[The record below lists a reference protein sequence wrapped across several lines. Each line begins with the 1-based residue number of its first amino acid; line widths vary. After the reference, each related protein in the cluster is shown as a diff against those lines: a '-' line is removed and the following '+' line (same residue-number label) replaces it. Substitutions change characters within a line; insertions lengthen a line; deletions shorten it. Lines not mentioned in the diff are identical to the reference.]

1 MRGLLLAL
9 LGTILSLGVFA
20 QKYTDGFE
28 DFEVGDGIVDKSPNW
43 SYWRNFGPN
52 VARQEIDVVD
62 NQVHSGT
69 KSIYLASNF
78 NNGGP
83 QNALLSFGAVHDIG
97 EFHLEFWLY
106 VDNRAGASFNIQG
119 ASQAGSKYTLN
130 FSSDEQGNY
139 ELFDEEEVLKSG
151 TVVQNQWVFIEIDAD
166 LTYNDWTFSIDGQ
179 EAATFESIENSVASL
194 NLFPQNRQ
202 SYWIDDIHFNHIEYD
217 YPDDNAA
224 LMDVTLEGGEIVGD
238 TVSITAY
245 IKNLGVNEIN
255 EMDLSYI
262 YNNKVTT
269 EKLSSLSIFTGVE
282 HVVKFSEPLTL
293 VGGADFVE
301 IAISSVDGK
310 IGDDNSDDNFI
321 FRKLSFITPG
331 RSKVVLMEELTSTFC
346 GFCPQGIVS
355 NRILEERYGE
365 YYEGISMHIDDPME
379 PESIYSEGYFFSFTD
394 EAPFGILNRTP
405 KVDMHP
411 DNVLPAFI
419 KELSKPTSATFD
431 IGAEFDEENNELLVS
446 VDHKFHDATGDFWK
460 IACILVED
468 SVTGTS
474 VEYGQKNSYFRGFN
488 GKMGG
493 FEDLERTI
501 PASDMVYRNV
511 TRSIAPKFIGQQLE
525 KVYTD
530 TENYLENY
538 SFSIDTSWNRD
549 HLKMV
554 AILIQDDGS
563 INNAGV
569 AHVKEA
575 MENGYVDKDGGNT
588 DNVEFD
594 GVKKLLKVYP
604 NPTNQLVNI
613 EFIERVGPGTL
624 EVLNAQGE
632 VVASEQMRAL
642 EVGSKW
648 SVDLS
653 KFSKGLYLINYS
665 SGNTTFSERVICQ

>member
-1 MRGLLLAL
+1 M
-9 LGTILSLGVFA
+9 LGAMFLSLGAFS

-28 DFEVGDGIVDKSPNW
+28 SYAVGDGIVDKTTNW
-43 SYWRNFGPN
+43 GYWRNWGPN
-52 VARQEIDVVD
+52 VARQEIEVVD

-69 KSIYLASNF
+69 KSIYLASNA

-106 VDNRAGASFNIQG
+106 IDNMAGASFNIQG

-130 FSSDEQGNY
+130 FSADQQGNY
-139 ELFDEEEVLKSG
+139 ELFDEEKVLKSG
-151 TVVQNQWVFIEIDAD
+151 TVVQSQWVFIELDAD
-166 LTYNDWTFSIDGQ
+166 LTYNEWIFSIDGQ
-179 EAATFESIENSVASL
+179 EAATFESLENSAASL
-194 NLFPQNRQ
+194 SLFPQNRE
-202 SYWIDDIHFNHIEYD
+202 SYWIDDIHFNHVEYD

-224 LMDVTLEGGEIVGD
+224 LMDVLLEGGEIVGD

-245 IKNLGVNEIN
+245 VKNLGVNEIN
-255 EMDLSYI
+255 EMDISYI

-269 EKLSSLSIFTGVE
+269 EKLKSLSIFTGVE

-331 RSKVVLMEELTSTFC
+331 ESKIVLMEELTSTYC
-346 GFCPQGIVS
+346 GFCPRGIVA
-355 NRILEERYGE
+355 NRLLEEKYGQ
-365 YYEGISMHIDDPME
+365 YFQGISMHIDDPMV
-379 PESIYSEGYFFSFTD
+379 PESIYSDGYFFSFSD
-394 EAPFGILNRTP
+394 EAPYGIINRGP

-411 DNVLPAFI
+411 DNVMPAFI

-431 IGAEFDEENNELLVS
+431 IGAEFDEETGELLVS
-446 VDHKFHDATGDFWK
+446 VDHKFHDATGEFWK

-468 SVTGTS
+468 SVSGES
-474 VEYGQKNSYFRGFN
+474 EEWGQKNGYFRGFN
-488 GKMGG
+488 GEMGG
-493 FEDLERTI
+493 FEELERTI

-525 KVYTD
+525 ETYTE
-530 TENYLENY
+530 TENFLENY

-569 AHVKEA
+569 AHIKDA
-575 MENGYVDKDGGNT
+575 LENGFVDKDGGGS

-594 GVKKLLKVYP
+594 GAKKLLKVYP
-604 NPTNQLVNI
+604 NPTNQIINI
-613 EFIERVGPGTL
+613 ELVKRLESGTID
-624 EVLNAQGE
+624 VLNARGE
-632 VVASEQMRAL
+632 LVASQKVSDLDA
-642 EVGSKW
+642 GGQW

-653 KFSKGLYLINYS
+653 QFSKGLYLVNYS
-665 SGNTTFSERVICQ
+665 SGNVVFSERVICQ